1 MPIISTDLVWR
12 WSVAAAAGDTTASSA
27 SASLGDQVASN
38 GPTSGAANNFWDDV
52 SSSEAAAG
60 DVEYR
65 CGFVLNNHGTLTHIG
80 SVLSILSE
88 TAGGASI
95 AIGADPTAA
104 SAKGSASAQ
113 AVTIANEQTAP
124 AGVTFGTSPAALGD
138 IPAGFVK
145 AFWVRRTVPAGAG
158 LLADGAV
165 LSVDGDTNP

>member
-1 MPIISTDLVWR
+1 MAIVNTDLVWR
-12 WSVAAAAGDTTASSA
+12 YSVAAAAGDTTASGPST
-27 SASLGDQVASN
+27 SLGDQVASN

-65 CGFVLNNHGTLTHIG
+65 CGFVLNNHGTLTLIG
-80 SVLSILSE
+80 PQLSIQSE

-95 AIGADPTAA
+95 AIGVDPTAA

-113 AVTIANEQTAP
+113 AVTVADESVAP
-124 AGVTFGTSPAALGD
+124 AGVTFGTSPVALGN

-165 LSVDGDTNP
+165 LSVDGDTLP